1 MIRYI
6 SKYNIAARIRKF
18 FDKKKINYEKNFFNR
33 ISFLNKAIS
42 KFNYKKV
49 KYLEIGVD
57 QNLVFNSIPVPVSN
71 KVGIDPFQGGTH
83 RMTSEDFFKKNN
95 EKFHVIFIDGDH
107 NYKQVRNDLIESI
120 KILYPNGIIFLH
132 DVLPRSELEQTVPQ
146 KIDIWTGDVWKLVL
160 EVIENSK
167 NLQLFIANID
177 RGVCMIKPRNN
188 VAFGNIEDYQ
198 YLNYQDFIKRLY
210 NKKNLILK
218 SEQFINKI

>member
-83 RMTSEDFFKKNN
+83 
-95 EKFHVIFIDGDH
+95 
-107 NYKQVRNDLIESI
+107 
-120 KILYPNGIIFLH
+120 
-132 DVLPRSELEQTVPQ
+132 
-146 KIDIWTGDVWKLVL
+146 
-160 EVIENSK
+160 
-167 NLQLFIANID
+167 
-177 RGVCMIKPRNN
+177 
-188 VAFGNIEDYQ
+188 
-198 YLNYQDFIKRLY
+198 
-210 NKKNLILK
+210 
-218 SEQFINKI
+218 